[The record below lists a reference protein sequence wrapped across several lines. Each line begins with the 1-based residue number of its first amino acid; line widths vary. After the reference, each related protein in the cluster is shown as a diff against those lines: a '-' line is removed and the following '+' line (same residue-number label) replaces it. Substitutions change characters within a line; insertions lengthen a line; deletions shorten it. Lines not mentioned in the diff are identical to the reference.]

1 MMGLLEKIKSL
12 SEQYSGEVIESRRHL
27 HANPELSY
35 QEHNTARFVAEQL
48 RSFGISVVEGIAT
61 TGLLAEV
68 KGRNPEKKSIAL
80 RADMDALPISE
91 ANDVSYKS
99 KVPGVMH
106 ACGHDVHTAS
116 LLGTAKILHSV
127 RDQFEGTVRFLFQ
140 PGEEKNPGGASY
152 MIRDGALNNPQP
164 SGIIGQHVFPL
175 LPVGKVGFRE
185 GMYMASCDE
194 IYLRVIGK
202 GGHAAAPDLAIDPI
216 LISSHIIIALQ
227 QIISRNASPKQPTV
241 LSFGNIIGKG
251 ATNIIPNEVNIA
263 GTFRAM
269 NEEWR
274 ASALKKIRKMAESI
288 AEGMGGRCEVE
299 ISRGYPY
306 LENNPELTRSIRR
319 AAEAYVGSEN
329 VVDIDITLG
338 AEDFSYYSQ
347 VIPASFYRL
356 GTSNAAKGITSY
368 VHTPTFNV
376 DEDSLKIGPGLMAW
390 MAVNELGQ
398 LEFERS

>member
-1 MMGLLEKIKSL
+1 MELLEKIKSL
-12 SEQYSGEVIESRRHL
+12 SHEYSDDFIEARRHL

-35 QEHNTARFVAEQL
+35 QEYNTARYVSEKLQDD
-48 RSFGISVVEGIAT
+48 GIPVKEGVAT
-61 TGLLAEV
+61 TGLIAEI
-68 KGRNPEKKSIAL
+68 KGKNAGRKSIAL
-80 RADMDALPISE
+80 RADMDALPIQE
-91 ANDVSYKS
+91 TNDVHYKS
-99 KVPGVMH
+99 KVVGVMH

-116 LLGTAKILHSV
+116 LLGTARILNEVKDHF
-127 RDQFEGTVRFLFQ
+127 DGTIRMLFQ

-152 MIRDGALNNPQP
+152 MIRDGALKNPQP

-194 IYLRVIGK
+194 IYLRVVGK

-216 LISSHIIIALQ
+216 LIASHIIIALQ
-227 QIISRNASPKQPTV
+227 QVISRNANPKQPTV

-274 ASALKKIRKMAESI
+274 ASALQKIRKMAESI
-288 AEGMGGRCEVE
+288 AEGMGGKCEVE
-299 ISRGYPY
+299 MSKGYPY
-306 LENNPELTRSIRR
+306 LENNPELTRRIKD
-319 AAEAYVGSEN
+319 AARAYVGEDN

-356 GTSNAAKGITSY
+356 GTSNPSKGITSY
-368 VHTPTFNV
+368 VHTPSFNI
-376 DEDSLKIGPGLMAW
+376 DEDALKIGPGLMAW
-390 MAVNELGQ
+390 MAIRELEGQ
-398 LEFERS
+398 

>member
-1 MMGLLEKIKSL
+1 MELLEKIRSL

-35 QEHNTARFVAEQL
+35 QEYNTAKFVATKL
-48 RSFGISVVEGIAT
+48 KDFGIGVVEGIAT
-61 TGLLAEV
+61 TGLLAEI
-68 KGRNPEKKSIAL
+68 KGKNPGKKSIAL

-91 ANDVSYKS
+91 ANDVPYKS
-99 KVPGVMH
+99 SVPGVMH

-116 LLGTAKILHSV
+116 LLGTARILNAIK
-127 RDQFEGTVRFLFQ
+127 DQFEGTVRLLFQ

-175 LPVGKVGFRE
+175 LPVGKIGFRE

-194 IYLRVIGK
+194 IYLKVLGK
-202 GGHAAAPDLAIDPI
+202 GGHAAAPDLTVDPI
-216 LISSHIIIALQ
+216 LIASHIIIALQ

-241 LSFGNIIGKG
+241 LSFGNIVGKG
-251 ATNIIPNEVNIA
+251 ATNIIPSEVNIA

-274 ASALKKIRKMAESI
+274 ASALTKIRKMAEAV
-288 AEGMGGRCEVE
+288 AEGMGGKCEVE
-299 ISRGYPY
+299 ISKGYPY
-306 LENNPELTRSIRR
+306 LENNPELTRRIRR
-319 AAEAYVGSEN
+319 AAEAYVGKEN
-329 VVDIDITLG
+329 VIDIDITLG

-356 GTSNAAKGITSY
+356 GTSNPAKGITSY

-390 MAVNELGQ
+390 MAVQELN
-398 LEFERS
+398 S